1 MSMAYQEDD
10 FSQKLVQGLT
20 AASKEEGPYL
30 VHCVAGK
37 DRTGYV
43 CMVLEALAGSSYQ
56 EMIDNYMVTYNN
68 YYSIN
73 QESDPG
79 KYKIIKEKYIDT
91 MLRYIAGFGLS
102 FDDFETVDYAYCTK
116 KYLLA
121 IGMQEADINAL
132 TDRLV

>member
-30 VHCVAGK
+30 VHCVEGK
-37 DRTGYV
+37 GRTGYV